1 MLSSQKKP
9 RICLVT
15 ISDLRYE
22 ANIFRKARTLVAAG
36 FEVHLLAAYHPDLD
50 EQLWQ
55 GIQLRRLKLP
65 KQPTFWRF
73 FIFVL
78 KSFFTLLPQKADLFI
93 AYDYL
98 PLVPL
103 RLKAVFNPCN
113 YIYDS
118 VELLAGLNSLVGRP
132 VRQKI
137 WLWYE
142 RFGLQRCKAAFT
154 VCESDAQELQRLY
167 PHLNVAGFVRNIP
180 EFQPVPHSDFLR
192 QTYGIPLQNKIG
204 IYQGMIFE
212 GRGLKEILTAAK
224 DITNLSLVFVGDG
237 PLLPELK
244 QMARNFAMAHRVVF
258 TGLVPFQQL
267 KQYTASADFGFTVI
281 SGKGL
286 SYYHAL
292 PNKLFEYIQAE
303 IPVIGSNYPEIAAI
317 IDQEQI
323 GLTVDPTNPAEISQA
338 ILQMLD
344 TTVYEQF
351 KLRLKKIAQKY
362 TWKEE
367 AKRYLR
373 IVESAMNGENLPTQI
388 R

>member
-1 MLSSQKKP
+1 M
-9 RICLVT
+9 
-15 ISDLRYE
+15 
-22 ANIFRKARTLVAAG
+22 
-36 FEVHLLAAYHPDLD
+36 
-50 EQLWQ
+50 
-55 GIQLRRLKLP
+55 
-65 KQPTFWRF
+65 
-73 FIFVL
+73 
-78 KSFFTLLPQKADLFI
+78 
-93 AYDYL
+93 
-98 PLVPL
+98 
-103 RLKAVFNPCN
+103 
-113 YIYDS
+113 
-118 VELLAGLNSLVGRP
+118 
-132 VRQKI
+132 
-137 WLWYE
+137 
-142 RFGLQRCKAAFT
+142 
-154 VCESDAQELQRLY
+154 
-167 PHLNVAGFVRNIP
+167 NVAGFVRNIP

-323 GLTVDPTNPAEISQA
+323 GLTVDPTNSAEISQA

-351 KLRLKKIAQKY
+351 KFRLKKIAQKY
-362 TWKEE
+362 TWREE